1 MVKVGKISGFPEW
14 LPEQKLVEER
24 ILAEIR
30 SVYQSYGFVP
40 IETAAVEHLSVLAA
54 KGVIDKEI
62 YALRRAK
69 DEEGSDS
76 ELGLHFDLSVPLARY
91 VAQNAG
97 KLSFPFKRYQCQKVW
112 RGDRPQKGRFREF
125 YQFDIDIIAQDE
137 LPLSC
142 DAEILSAFVQAV
154 SRINIGSFQIRLSNR
169 KVMLGFFESLGLSPE
184 QQNGARIAVDKILKI
199 GPDGVSRELQQ
210 AVGLAADVAGKIVDF
225 SQVNFSIR
233 DARAK
238 FAALKIDNATFDVG
252 VEELLS
258 VFAATDDSAQGH
270 MIVDLSLARGLDYY
284 TGIVFEGYFTD
295 HPDFGSFGGGGRYD
309 NLTSQFTDKRLP
321 GVGASIGIT
330 RVMDLIF
337 DKALLSADQKTFTK
351 VLVTVY
357 DEQQRGAC
365 NRIACQLRDLSIP
378 TEVYFKS
385 PKLGKQIDYAAARA
399 IPFVVFLQA
408 DGKIEAKDLLTK
420 EQRVVTDLGQFARE
434 IAGCP

>member
-14 LPEQKLVEER
+14 LPEQKLVEDR
-24 ILAEIR
+24 ILGEIR

-40 IETAAVEHLSVLAA
+40 IETAAVEYLSVLAA

-62 YALRRAK
+62 YALRRAR

-97 KLSFPFKRYQCQKVW
+97 KLTFPFKRYQCQKVW

-125 YQFDIDIIAQDE
+125 YQFDIDIIAQDD

-142 DAEILSAFVQAV
+142 DAEILSAFVRAV
-154 SRINIGSFQIRLSNR
+154 SRINIGPFQIRLSNR
-169 KVMLGFFESLGLSPE
+169 KVMLGFFESLGLSQE

-199 GPDGVSRELQQ
+199 GPDGVVSELQRT
-210 AVGLAADVAGKIVDF
+210 VGVNSEIAAKIVDF
-225 SQVNFSIR
+225 SKVNFGIK
-233 DARAK
+233 DARAG
-238 FAALKIDNATFDVG
+238 FAALKIDNPTFTLG

-258 VFAATDDSAQGH
+258 IFEATDESAQSQ
-270 MIVDLSLARGLDYY
+270 MVVDLSLARGLDYY
-284 TGIVFEGYFTD
+284 TGLVFEGYFTN

-309 NLTSQFTDKRLP
+309 NLTSQFTDRKLP

-337 DKALLSADQKTFTK
+337 DHALLPADQKTFTK
-351 VLVTVY
+351 VLVSVY
-357 DEQQRGAC
+357 DEQQRGEC
-365 NRIACQLRDLSIP
+365 NRIATKLRELSIP

-385 PKLGKQIDYAAARA
+385 PKLGKQIDYAAARG
-399 IPFVVFLQA
+399 IPFVIFLQA
-408 DGKIEAKDLLTK
+408 DGRIEVKNLFTK
-420 EQRVVTDLGQFARE
+420 EQRTLSDLEQFARE
-434 IAGCP
+434 ISVR